1 MFMDDNTADT
11 NDAPAHTTG
20 LRRFLQARLH
30 KKRTGVMTGLGDA
43 AQPSRN
49 LSKSDAS
56 TTDPYAAL
64 RDIDVFGQKS
74 DDGVNRTD
82 DPSRG
87 PIE

>member
-1 MFMDDNTADT
+1 MDESTADLNRAT
-11 NDAPAHTTG
+11 GVVTTFK
-20 LRRFLQARLH
+20 RFL
-30 KKRTGVMTGLGDA
+30 RTRFHTQRPTESAGVGDVDSNVPKA
-43 AQPSRN
+43 
-49 LSKSDAS
+49 
-56 TTDPYAAL
+56 DPYAAL